1 MQKVFSNA
9 VRRLGRIGIVSTL
22 LCASLL
28 AVVVA
33 VVVVQGWTLHIITEF
48 GERTAQAQLDTNLA
62 VLKQEMLHLGADW
75 RLGDDGKLT
84 LNGKAAEGLDQVVD
98 DVARITQGV
107 ATIFAGD
114 TRIATNVRKPDGSR
128 AIGTKLAA
136 GPAREAV
143 ITNRNAFRGPADI
156 LGKRYLTVY
165 EPWRDADG
173 RQVGILFVGV
183 STAAVQAMLS
193 DIMWQASL
201 AALLVVLI
209 VGVST
214 WLMLRFTLRPLRALA
229 DAVRTISNGRLDVPA
244 PCADRTDQLG
254 EIGRAL
260 EMLRGKARQ
269 AQALEAQ
276 AAANQEAKSRR
287 QEAMDELNQNFG
299 KSLSGVLAGL
309 MSSATDMHEAAAD
322 MARAAERTRGDM
334 TATTSDAEAS
344 SQNLSRVAAA
354 AEQLTVSVSEISR
367 QVDEASQSA
376 QKAVGQARVTDERV
390 RGLSEAAGQIG
401 KVVSLISDIAARTN
415 LLALNA
421 TIEAARAGEAGK
433 GFAIVAGEVKQLAS
447 QTARATTQIGL
458 QVGAIQAATGEAADA
473 VTGVAEAI
481 MRVSHAATTI
491 AVAVEQ
497 QGAAT
502 REIAQQ
508 VNIVADATTKAARAM
523 SDVSGTAEKSSETSR
538 AVVASAD
545 QVTRISATLRGEVD
559 HFMSAMRQ
567 NQGSDERRKYERMPG
582 GDAVADLRSDA
593 HGAASCRII
602 DISLGG
608 AALLCDWPCEAG
620 TEIMLRLPGGG
631 AEAPARAVG
640 ARGDKLGVSFRQDPA
655 TLSEVGK
662 AVEWITARNAARPL
676 AA

>member
-1 MQKVFSNA
+1 MKKGFVN
-9 VRRLGRIGIVSTL
+9 VGRRLKRIGIVTTL

-33 VVVVQGWTLHIITEF
+33 VVVVQGWTLHLITQF
-48 GERTAQAQLDTNLA
+48 GERTAQAQLDTDLA
-62 VLKQEMLHLGADW
+62 VLKQEMLHRGTDW
-75 RLGDDGKLT
+75 RLTDDGKLT
-84 LNGKAAEGLDQVVD
+84 LNGKAPEGLEQVVD

-114 TRIATNVRKPDGSR
+114 TRIATTVRKPDGSR
-128 AIGTKLAA
+128 GVGTKLAA

-143 ITNRNAFRGPADI
+143 ITNKNSFRGPADI

-183 STAAVQAMLS
+183 PTATVQAMLA
-193 DIMWQASL
+193 DIMWQTSV

-209 VGVST
+209 VGVSS
-214 WLMLRFTLRPLRALA
+214 WLVLRATLRPLRALA
-229 DAVRTISNGRLDVPA
+229 NAVRTISNGRLDVPA

-260 EMLRGKARQ
+260 ELWRGKARQ
-269 AQALEAQ
+269 AQALEAE
-276 AAANQEAKSRR
+276 AATSQEAKARR
-287 QEAMDELNQNFG
+287 QKAMDELTQNFG
-299 KSLSGVLAGL
+299 VSLSGVLSGL
-309 MSSATDMHEAAAD
+309 MSSATSMHKAAAD
-322 MARAAERTRGDM
+322 MAHAAARTRADM
-334 TATTSDAEAS
+334 TATTSDAEVS

-354 AEQLTVSVSEISR
+354 AEKLTVSVSEISR
-367 QVDEASQSA
+367 QIGEASGAA
-376 QKAVGQARVTDERV
+376 QEAVNRARVTDERV
-390 RGLSEAAGQIG
+390 RGLSEAAGEIG
-401 KVVSLISDIAARTN
+401 KVVTLISDIAGRTN

-473 VTGVAEAI
+473 VTDVAEAV

-491 AVAVEQ
+491 AAAVEQ
-497 QGAAT
+497 QDAAT
-502 REIAQQ
+502 HEIAQQ
-508 VNIVADATTKAARAM
+508 VNTVADATTKATRAM
-523 SDVSGTAEKSSETSR
+523 SEVSSAAERSSETSQV
-538 AVVASAD
+538 VVASAD

-559 HFMSAMRQ
+559 HFMAAMRQ
-567 NQGSDERRKYERMPG
+567 SQASDDRRKYERMLG

-593 HGAASCRII
+593 HGVASCRII

-608 AALLCDWPCEAG
+608 AALQCEWPCQTG
-620 TEIMLRLPGGG
+620 TEIMVRLPGGG
-631 AEAPARAVG
+631 AEVPSRAVSI
-640 ARGDKLGVSFRQDPA
+640 RDKKLGISFRQDPA
-655 TLSEVGK
+655 TLGEVGK
-662 AVEWITARNAARPL
+662 AIDWITARNPARAA
-676 AA
+676 A